1 MILDNI
7 QHKIDSKIILRDLSF
22 SVNQDTQYVL
32 LGPNGSGKTTLLK
45 IMAQLIRPTQ
55 GSIRSSIPAIYIGNG
70 KQGFAEN
77 MQIDDYINKLQKIL
91 KMSDKNIEDFQK
103 TTQFIPA
110 KEISKLSLGNRQKL
124 LLLPIFSSQKAF
136 YLMDESLNGIDQSSK
151 LGIFNYI
158 RSNQMSVVLVTHDP
172 HDVVALGRK
181 IINLNDKTI
190 EMIGENELS
199 KYIHYRFSI
208 LQSNQNIEEKII
220 ESSVLESLL
229 GGRIVDATPIIGK
242 FDNAQKE

>member
-1 MILDNI
+1 MILNNI
-7 QHKIDSKIILRDLSF
+7 QHKIDGKIILSDLSF

-55 GSIRSSIPAIYIGNG
+55 GSIKSSIPVIYIGNG

-77 MQIDDYINKLQKIL
+77 MQIDDYINKLQRIL
-91 KMSDKNIEDFQK
+91 RMSDKNIEDFQK
-103 TTQFIPA
+103 ATQFIPA
-110 KEISKLSLGNRQKL
+110 KEISELSLGNRQKL
-124 LLLPIFSSQKAF
+124 LLLPIFSSQEAF

-158 RSNQMSVVLVTHDP
+158 RSNQTSVVLVTHDP

-181 IINLNDKTI
+181 IISLNDKTI

-208 LQSNQNIEEKII
+208 LQPNQNIEEKII